1 MNFSLNNS
9 NKNEIKPIMELNRSN
24 SYIKNSISITKKN
37 TLEYDNIISKDI
49 SKNSQEIPYK
59 FYESDLKGSTNLDK
73 NENNNNIPSDNN
85 TFDASYNKN
94 IYNSKKSFY
103 DETPITK
110 LSKKKNSSIL
120 SNNEMKFPLNN
131 NNNNNN
137 NSFHLVKNKIP
148 IHSKLITHY
157 TNWKGQ
163 NYFPFKGHIL
173 EGPCSFRPTLM
184 TACAMTIPTILFLVF
199 NSKYLTD
206 KLTIFVPILIG
217 IIYLITFVYLIIAS
231 FCDPGIIR
239 RFNLVNDNKN
249 KDYINNNPMNIK
261 RIEARIFQLGYIH
274 NYKYC
279 PTCGIMRPNRSTH
292 CSDCNN
298 CVERLDHHCPW
309 IGNCAGKRN
318 YIYFFIF
325 LILLNILTILII
337 VFCIIYIVSKVHDY
351 SDLNDELPE
360 DQKIPH
366 LTSHSFCDVIIS
378 LYLII
383 YCILTMCFI
392 TGLIFYHTRLVL
404 INSTTKE
411 ELRHAFIHS
420 YGNPYRKNICTNI
433 TNVLCPKTKKYS
445 ILDILRGDVKEI
457 CDINDNPL
465 QNSLRKQE
473 DENWNESIVKLNL
486 ETDLTNGLNDN
497 LNYKENNSIDINNF
511 KENIVMNNN
520 PSNIYDN
527 NQEEKSNNIDFYSHE
542 KTLIK
547 DTNRDEVNN
556 IKKSYSFER
565 ISKKNSRLE
574 EYLKYFGTGIDPNKK
589 KKVNSEYISK
599 IDFD

>member
-59 FYESDLKGSTNLDK
+59 FYESDLKNSTNLDK

-420 YGNPYRKNICTNI
+420 YGNPYRKSICTNI

-547 DTNRDEVNN
+547 DTNRDEGNN
-556 IKKSYSFER
+556 IKKSYSFKR
-565 ISKKNSRLE
+565 ISNNSRLE

>member
-59 FYESDLKGSTNLDK
+59 FYESDLKNSTNLDK
-73 NENNNNIPSDNN
+73 NENNNNIPSNNN

-103 DETPITK
+103 DVTPITK

-131 NNNNNN
+131 NNNNN
-137 NSFHLVKNKIP
+137 SFHLIKNKIP

-157 TNWKGQ
+157 TKWKGQ

-420 YGNPYRKNICTNI
+420 YGNPYRKSICTNI

-527 NQEEKSNNIDFYSHE
+527 IQEEKSNNIDFYSHE

-547 DTNRDEVNN
+547 DTNRDEGNN
-556 IKKSYSFER
+556 IKKSYSFKR
-565 ISKKNSRLE
+565 ISNNSRLE

>member
-1 MNFSLNNS
+1 
-9 NKNEIKPIMELNRSN
+9 
-24 SYIKNSISITKKN
+24 
-37 TLEYDNIISKDI
+37 
-49 SKNSQEIPYK
+49 
-59 FYESDLKGSTNLDK
+59 
-73 NENNNNIPSDNN
+73 
-85 TFDASYNKN
+85 
-94 IYNSKKSFY
+94 
-103 DETPITK
+103 
-110 LSKKKNSSIL
+110 
-120 SNNEMKFPLNN
+120 MK
-131 NNNNNN
+131 
-137 NSFHLVKNKIP
+137 
-148 IHSKLITHY
+148 
-157 TNWKGQ
+157 
-163 NYFPFKGHIL
+163 
-173 EGPCSFRPTLM
+173 R
-184 TACAMTIPTILFLVF
+184 
-199 NSKYLTD
+199 
-206 KLTIFVPILIG
+206 
-217 IIYLITFVYLIIAS
+217 
-231 FCDPGIIR
+231 
-239 RFNLVNDNKN
+239 NDNCVDCHEKT
-249 KDYINNNPMNIK
+249 IK
-261 RIEARIFQLGYIH
+261 IIH
-274 NYKYC
+274 KGVYKETKIC
-279 PTCGIMRPNRSTH
+279 LTCNVVKPFRSHH
-292 CSDCNN
+292 CSDCDN
-298 CVERLDHHCPW
+298 CVIRFDHHCPW
-309 IGNCAGKRN
+309 IGGCVGKRN

-337 VFCIIYIVSKVHDY
+337 VFCIIYIVLKVHDY

-445 ILDILRGDVKEI
+445 ILEILRGDVKEI

-465 QNSLRKQE
+465 QDSLRKHE
-473 DENWNESIVKLNL
+473 EENGNESIVKLNL

-520 PSNIYDN
+520 PSNIYEN

-547 DTNRDEVNN
+547 DTNRKEGNN

-565 ISKKNSRLE
+565 ISKNSRLE
-574 EYLKYFGTGIDPNKK
+574 EYLKYFGTGIGPNKK

>member
-1 MNFSLNNS
+1 MNFSLNNT

-49 SKNSQEIPYK
+49 SKISQEIPYK
-59 FYESDLKGSTNLDK
+59 FYESDLKNSTNLDK
-73 NENNNNIPSDNN
+73 NENNNNIPSNNN

-137 NSFHLVKNKIP
+137 SFHLIKNKIP

-157 TNWKGQ
+157 TKWKGQ

-261 RIEARIFQLGYIH
+261 RIESRIFQLGYIH

-486 ETDLTNGLNDN
+486 ETDLTGGLNDN

-511 KENIVMNNN
+511 KENIIMNNN

-547 DTNRDEVNN
+547 DTNRDEGNN

-565 ISKKNSRLE
+565 ISKNSRLE
-574 EYLKYFGTGIDPNKK
+574 EYLKYFGTGIDPNRK